1 MIDVTRLLP
10 NIVRANPELAVKTAW
25 ARAAGEGL
33 RRNTHPFSFEG
44 KTLTVSV
51 ADALWQKQLQSMGAE
66 LIFRMNNLLGRRIV
80 DEIVFRIAPTD
91 VPQAQSM
98 NRSEPSE
105 KPARDTSPTE
115 LMFAAGSIADEDLRE
130 RFLRAANNLIARRD
144 SRSSRK

>member
-66 LIFRMNNLLGRRIV
+66 LIFRMNNLLGRHIV
-80 DEIVFRIAPTD
+80 DEIVFRIAPSDLSQT
-91 VPQAQSM
+91 QSI
-98 NRSEPSE
+98 NLSEPSE
-105 KPARDTSPTE
+105 KPNDHPLPTE
-115 LMFAAGSIADEDLRE
+115 LMFAAGSISDEDLRA

-144 SRSSRK
+144 SQLSRE

>member
-33 RRNTHPFSFEG
+33 RRNTHAFSFEG

-51 ADALWQKQLQSMGAE
+51 ADALWQKQLQSMGTE

-80 DEIVFRIAPTD
+80 DELVFRIAPSD
-91 VPQAQSM
+91 VPQALTI
-98 NRSEPSE
+98 NRSESSE
-105 KPARDTSPTE
+105 KPACNTLPTE
-115 LMFAAGSIADEDLRE
+115 LMFAAGSIADEDLRA

-144 SRSSRK
+144 SNLSRE

>member
-66 LIFRMNNLLGRRIV
+66 LIFRMNNLLGRHIV
-80 DEIVFRIAPTD
+80 DGIVFRIAPSDLSQT
-91 VPQAQSM
+91 QSI
-98 NRSEPSE
+98 NLSGPSE
-105 KPARDTSPTE
+105 KPNDHPLPTE
-115 LMFAAGSIADEDLRE
+115 LMFAAGSISDEDLRA

-144 SRSSRK
+144 SQLSRE

>member
-33 RRNTHPFSFEG
+33 RRNTHPFGFEG

-66 LIFRMNNLLGRRIV
+66 LIFRMNNLLGSGMV
-80 DEIVFRIAPTD
+80 AEIVFCIAPSD
-91 VPQAQSM
+91 VSQAQSI
-98 NRSEPSE
+98 NRSESSK
-105 KPARDTSPTE
+105 KPECHPLPTE
-115 LMFAAGSIADEDLRE
+115 LMFAATSIADEDLRA

-144 SRSSRK
+144 SNLSGD

>member
-10 NIVRANPELAVKTAW
+10 NIVRANPELAVRTAW

-33 RRNTHPFSFEG
+33 RRNTHPFCFEG

-66 LIFRMNNLLGRRIV
+66 VIFRMNKLLGSATV
-80 DEIVFRIAPTD
+80 EEIVFRIAPSD
-91 VPQAQSM
+91 VSQAQSI
-98 NRSEPSE
+98 NPSE
-105 KPARDTSPTE
+105 SSEEPKDHPLPTE
-115 LMFAAGSIADEDLRE
+115 LMFAAGSIADEDLRA

-144 SRSSRK
+144 SNLSQK

>member
-66 LIFRMNNLLGRRIV
+66 LIFRMNNLLGQSIV
-80 DEIVFRIAPTD
+80 DEIVFRIAPSDLSQT
-91 VPQAQSM
+91 QSI
-98 NRSEPSE
+98 NLSEPSE
-105 KPARDTSPTE
+105 KPNDHPLPTE
-115 LMFAAGSIADEDLRE
+115 LMFAAGSISDEDLRA

-144 SRSSRK
+144 SQLSRE